1 VSQRPYEGETLFLSQ
16 RPKHEAEGATQM
28 ERHTKPSPDI
38 PKWSAL
44 LVEAVNKP
52 GMIMQAYTAFHN
64 YSIGNQ
70 ILALVQCQLRGIEP
84 GPINTFPGWQ
94 ALGRTV
100 KRGER
105 ALVLCMPITRKVRD
119 EEAQESEG
127 ENGERTF
134 TSFMHKARWFV
145 VSQTVGDELTPPHI
159 ADWDADRALASLN
172 IERIT
177 FTHTDGNCQG
187 YAKKRQIAI
196 SPVAQLPHK
205 TLLHEVAHVVLGH
218 TTEAAFTDT
227 ERTPKS
233 LREVEAESVALLCCE
248 ALNLEGA
255 DYCRG
260 YIQNWLRPSTGTADV
275 IPEKSAQKI
284 FRAADQILRAGRRQT
299 SESETEH

>member
-1 VSQRPYEGETLFLSQ
+1 
-16 RPKHEAEGATQM
+16 M
-28 ERHTKPSPDI
+28 ERHSKPSPDI

-52 GMIMQAYTAFHN
+52 GMIMQAYSAFHN

-70 ILALVQCQLRGIEP
+70 ILALVQCQLRGLEP

-100 KRGER
+100 TRGER
-105 ALVLCMPITRKVRD
+105 ALILCIPITRKVRN

-145 VSQTVGDELTPPHI
+145 VSQTVGDEFTPPRV
-159 ADWDADRALASLN
+159 AEWDAQRALASLN
-172 IERIT
+172 IELIT

-187 YAKKRQIAI
+187 YAKKRQVAI

-205 TLLHEVAHVVLGH
+205 TLLHEMAHVVLAH
-218 TTEAAFTDT
+218 TTEADFTDT
-227 ERTPKS
+227 ERTPKN

-260 YIQNWLRPSTGTADV
+260 YIQNWLSPSVSHNGDA

-284 FRAADQILRAGRRQT
+284 FRAADQILRAGRRQAN
-299 SESETEH
+299 ENETEH